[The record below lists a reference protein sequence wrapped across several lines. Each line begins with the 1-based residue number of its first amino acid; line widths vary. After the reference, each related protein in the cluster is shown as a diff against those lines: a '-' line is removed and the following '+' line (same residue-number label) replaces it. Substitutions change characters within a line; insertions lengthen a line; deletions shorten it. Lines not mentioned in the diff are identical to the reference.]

1 MTRLFYFLL
10 ISLCCACSSSTNSNQ
25 GTAPKPETISTDHSI
40 LGEENARKQLNDC
53 LKGKGQPFTWDTL
66 IKTPATAIA
75 IAEPILFDVFGKEQ
89 ILQEKPYEIYQ
100 MEGYWYIAGTL
111 PKSYNKGGAFE
122 IIFSA
127 KDGRII
133 RLTHYK

>member
-1 MTRLFYFLL
+1 
-10 ISLCCACSSSTNSNQ
+10 
-25 GTAPKPETISTDHSI
+25 
-40 LGEENARKQLNDC
+40 LGEENARKQVNDC

-89 ILQEKPYEIYQ
+89 ILKEKPYEVYL
-100 MEGYWYIAGTL
+100 MEGYWYISGTL
-111 PKSYNKGGAFE
+111 PNSYNEGGAFE